1 MKLTEIQIES
11 LYQFTR
17 QHYVEYYDVQVELV
31 DHLANDIEKIW
42 EENPKIS
49 FEEARD
55 KSFKKFGVFGFMNV
69 VESKELQ
76 MTKKYFKL
84 VLKFAKEGLSLPK
97 IVLTILLLFGFYQL
111 QQYSFGYQIY
121 LGIFITSTITQFIML
136 INNTRKLKRRQRQT
150 QKKWLFEHVLN
161 IQGLGNTAI
170 IFIYFFDFPVSS
182 AKEFLAMGDFKR
194 AYSALLITAFLIIS
208 YITLVVI
215 PKKTLGLLVQTYPEY
230 QIT

>member
-11 LYQFTR
+11 LYKFTR

-69 VESKELQ
+69 VESKEAQ

-84 VLKFAKEGLSLPK
+84 VLKFAKEWLSLPK
-97 IVLTILLLFGFYQL
+97 IVLTILLL
-111 QQYSFGYQIY
+111 STAA
-121 LGIFITSTITQFIML
+121 IFFWISD
-136 INNTRKLKRRQRQT
+136 
-150 QKKWLFEHVLN
+150 LFRN
-161 IQGLGNTAI
+161 IH
-170 IFIYFFDFPVSS
+170 YKYYHSVYY
-182 AKEFLAMGDFKR
+182 
-194 AYSALLITAFLIIS
+194 AY
-208 YITLVVI
+208 
-215 PKKTLGLLVQTYPEY
+215 
-230 QIT
+230 

>member
-11 LYQFTR
+11 LYKFTR

-31 DHLANDIEKIW
+31 DHLANDIEQIW
-42 EENPKIS
+42 EQQPELS
-49 FEEARD
+49 FNDARD

-84 VLKFAKEGLSLPK
+84 VLKFAKEWLSLPK

-121 LGIFITSTITQFIML
+121 LGIFITSTITQFSML

-215 PKKTLGLLVQTYPEY
+215 PKKAEELLVQTYPEY

>member
-31 DHLANDIEKIW
+31 DHLANDIEQIW
-42 EENPKIS
+42 EQQPELS
-49 FEEARD
+49 FNDARD

-69 VESKELQ
+69 VESKEAQ

-84 VLKFAKEGLSLPK
+84 VLKFAKEWLSLPK

-136 INNTRKLKRRQRQT
+136 INNGRKLRQKQKRT
-150 QKKWLFEHVLN
+150 QKKWLFEHVLS
-161 IQGLGNTAI
+161 IQGLGNTAFV
-170 IFIYFFDFPVSS
+170 FIYFFRISS
-182 AKEFLAMGDFKR
+182 GEEFLAMGDFKR

-215 PKKTLGLLVQTYPEY
+215 PKKTVGLLVQTYPEY